1 MVHPGHVHWAA
12 FGNDDRAARL
22 GVLGICACIFAG
34 LGLDSKPL
42 AIGLNAG
49 ARHHEREVGWAAR
62 SRGPSDHAGGH
73 QITSLAVAKGSST
86 TQNLEPAVPVVFEMI
101 QKT

>member
-12 FGNDDRAARL
+12 FGNDDRVARL
-22 GVLGICACIFAG
+22 GVLRICAG

-42 AIGLNAG
+42 AIGLDAG
-49 ARHHEREVGWAAR
+49 GRCHEHEGGWAAR
-62 SRGPSDHAGGH
+62 SRASDHASGH

-86 TQNLEPAVPVVFEMI
+86 TQSLEPAVPVVFEMI
-101 QKT
+101 EKT